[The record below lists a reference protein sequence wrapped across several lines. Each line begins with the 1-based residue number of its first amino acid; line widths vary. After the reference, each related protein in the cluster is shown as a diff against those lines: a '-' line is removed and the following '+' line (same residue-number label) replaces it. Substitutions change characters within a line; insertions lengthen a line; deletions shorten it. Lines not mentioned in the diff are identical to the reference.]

1 MKALISLTIA
11 STKRYV
17 RNVSTLVFS
26 LFIPL
31 VLIFVFGAF
40 TNQSASKI
48 DIGVVD
54 NAQNESSK
62 QFTTILDKTGAF
74 NIETGNQ
81 EDLTDKINSGK
92 KDLVLIIPSEF
103 NNSVKSDVKVLTNV
117 NKRQEAQNATTII
130 SQVLDSTFNY
140 PNLSKK
146 IDTTIETVNSK
157 NLTAI
162 DFLVPGLIA
171 QSIMQLGIFGV
182 AFAFVSQKV
191 TGVLKRILATPIRV
205 YDIII
210 AEGFARIIISFLQIA
225 ILIGVSVAAYNLKVV
240 GNLFAVGVLALM
252 GIIIFQS
259 IGFAIA
265 GYAKDENQVAPLA
278 QVITLPMLLLSG
290 VFFSRDIFPAWLKS
304 ITDFF
309 PLTYLADGMR
319 EIMNN
324 GSGLDV
330 VGKDFIG
337 LLVWMVISFILAYKL
352 FRWE

>member
-1 MKALISLTIA
+1 
-11 STKRYV
+11 
-17 RNVSTLVFS
+17 
-26 LFIPL
+26 
-31 VLIFVFGAF
+31 
-40 TNQSASKI
+40 
-48 DIGVVD
+48 
-54 NAQNESSK
+54 
-62 QFTTILDKTGAF
+62 
-74 NIETGNQ
+74 
-81 EDLTDKINSGK
+81 
-92 KDLVLIIPSEF
+92 
-103 NNSVKSDVKVLTNV
+103 
-117 NKRQEAQNATTII
+117 
-130 SQVLDSTFNY
+130 
-140 PNLSKK
+140 
-146 IDTTIETVNSK
+146 VNSK

>member
-130 SQVLDSTFNY
+130 SQVLFNFQ
-140 PNLSKK
+140 LS
-146 IDTTIETVNSK
+146 ESFEK
-157 NLTAI
+157 N
-162 DFLVPGLIA
+162 
-171 QSIMQLGIFGV
+171 
-182 AFAFVSQKV
+182 
-191 TGVLKRILATPIRV
+191 
-205 YDIII
+205 
-210 AEGFARIIISFLQIA
+210 
-225 ILIGVSVAAYNLKVV
+225 
-240 GNLFAVGVLALM
+240 
-252 GIIIFQS
+252 
-259 IGFAIA
+259 
-265 GYAKDENQVAPLA
+265 
-278 QVITLPMLLLSG
+278 
-290 VFFSRDIFPAWLKS
+290 
-304 ITDFF
+304 
-309 PLTYLADGMR
+309 
-319 EIMNN
+319 
-324 GSGLDV
+324 
-330 VGKDFIG
+330 
-337 LLVWMVISFILAYKL
+337 
-352 FRWE
+352 